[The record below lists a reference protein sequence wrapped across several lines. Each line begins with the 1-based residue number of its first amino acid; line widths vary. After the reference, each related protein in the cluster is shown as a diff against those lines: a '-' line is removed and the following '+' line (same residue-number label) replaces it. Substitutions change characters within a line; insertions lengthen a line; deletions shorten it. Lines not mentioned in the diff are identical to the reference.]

1 MKGLKR
7 YHLVLL
13 SIFLF
18 LILIT
23 PLLQGLFIFAPN
35 PENEFSLNLYEE
47 RPSAGDVWAR
57 WYRIYGQSVG
67 MIVGNNGITLLGNEL
82 SKVVVDA
89 SINPF
94 TMKINYDGGL
104 LWSKIYYGEENYS
117 YSFNTVISLS
127 HGYYLAVGNI
137 KNKTGN
143 VGVFIIKF
151 DGNGNP
157 VWGKGY
163 YSEENA
169 SLNFIVKLDNGEY
182 IGGGLLGNKSN
193 SGWLFSIDAQGN
205 LLWSKRY
212 SMGGSTS
219 FRSALPLQNGI
230 IVAGGVRNEGGTF
243 LFLTRLNFSGDVIWC
258 RKYVDIISDT
268 KIILKSIQDQI
279 WVFATISENNGDI
292 IFLKLNGDGRVIE
305 SRRYGTFEE
314 EQIGDVAVING
325 AAVILGTSMRE
336 ERVPFTGNVTY
347 VHNIS
352 NLLLFK
358 IEGTGE
364 ILWQHLYYLGESFY
378 GVAIFQAN
386 NSYYFAAN
394 GKDFLPELGRWRV
407 PAVFKVDNYGG
418 IGFLR
423 NSSMEMREIN
433 LENSNMNVSMKDEG
447 YSSELQIP
455 EVMNISF
462 KAKDTNISSVHLSD
476 GYSSPLPPTN
486 LSASVREGKIYICWK
501 SPVDT
506 GGLNITSYRIYR
518 SEDGK
523 KFVKISETKNTTYV
537 DTVEKGRK
545 YEYHVTA
552 VNSVGESEKSNIVE
566 ISLENEY
573 IGDKNLVYYVIFGV
587 SSILVVSI
595 SYYSLRG
602 RGKQSG

>member
-7 YHLVLL
+7 NHLVLL
-13 SIFLF
+13 SIFLL

-23 PLLQGLFIFAPN
+23 PLLQGLFISAPN
-35 PENEFSLNLYEE
+35 PENEFSLNLYEA
-47 RPSAGDVWAR
+47 RPSSDNVWAR

-67 MIVGNNGITLLGNEL
+67 MIVGNNGITLLGNEV
-82 SKVVVDA
+82 SKVVVET

-94 TMKINYDGGL
+94 TMKIDYDGDL

-117 YSFNTVISLS
+117 YSFNTVIPLS
-127 HGYYLAVGNI
+127 NGYYLAAGNI
-137 KNKTGN
+137 KNKTEN

-163 YSEENA
+163 YSEENT
-169 SLNFIVKLDNGEY
+169 SLNFIVKLDNGDY
-182 IGGGLLGNKSN
+182 IGGGLLGNKSK
-193 SGWLFSIDAQGN
+193 SGWLFSMDAQGN
-205 LLWSKRY
+205 LLWSKCY

-219 FRSALPLQNGI
+219 FRSALPLQKDI
-230 IVAGGVRNEGGTF
+230 IVAGEVRNGSETF
-243 LFLTRLNFSGDVIWC
+243 LFLTRVNFSGEVIWC

-268 KIILKSIQDQI
+268 KIILKSVQNQI
-279 WVFATISENNGDI
+279 WVFATISKNNGDI
-292 IFLKLNGDGRVIE
+292 IFLKLNGEGRVIE
-305 SRRYGTFEE
+305 SKRYGTFEE
-314 EQIGDVAVING
+314 EQIGDVAVIDD
-325 AAVILGTSMRE
+325 AAVILGTSMHE

-347 VHNIS
+347 VRNIS

-378 GVAIFQAN
+378 GVSIFQAN
-386 NSYYFAAN
+386 NGYYFAAN
-394 GKDFLPELGRWRV
+394 DKDFLPEFGRWRV
-407 PAVFKVDNYGG
+407 PAVFKVDKYGG

-447 YSSELQIP
+447 YSSGLQIL
-455 EVMNISF
+455 EVRNISF
-462 KAKDTNISSVHLSD
+462 RAKDTDISSVHLSD

-486 LSASVREGKIYICWK
+486 LSASIRGGKIYICWK
-501 SPVDT
+501 SPVDN

-523 KFVKISETKNTTYV
+523 EFVKISETKNTTYV
-537 DTVEKGRK
+537 DAVEKGRK
-545 YEYHVTA
+545 YEYYVTA
-552 VNSVGESEKSNIVE
+552 VNSIGESEKSNIVKVYVSAKAAPE
-566 ISLENEY
+566 EWISAPIV
-573 IGDKNLVYYVIFGV
+573 IG
-587 SSILVVSI
+587 VVVVASFI
-595 SYYSLRG
+595 YL
-602 RGKQSG
+602 KKKIKDA

>member
-7 YHLVLL
+7 NHLVLI
-13 SIFLF
+13 SIFLL

-23 PLLQGLFIFAPN
+23 PPLHGLFIFAPN
-35 PENEFSLNLYEE
+35 PENEFSFNLYEA
-47 RPSAGDVWAR
+47 RPSDGSVWVR

-67 MIVGNNGITLLGNEL
+67 MIVENDGITLLGNEL
-82 SKVVVDA
+82 SKVVVDT
-89 SINPF
+89 SMNPF
-94 TMKINYDGGL
+94 TMKIDYEGDL
-104 LWSKIYYGEENYS
+104 VWSKIYYGEENYS
-117 YSFNTVISLS
+117 YSFNTVISLAK
-127 HGYYLAVGNI
+127 GYYLAAGNI
-137 KNKTGN
+137 KNKTEN
-143 VGVFIIKF
+143 VGVCIIKF
-151 DGNGNP
+151 DENGNP

-169 SLNFIVKLDNGEY
+169 SLKFLVKLDNGDY
-182 IGGGLLGNKSN
+182 IGGGLLGNRSN

-205 LLWSKRY
+205 LLWSKSY

-219 FRSALPLQNGI
+219 FRSALPLQNSI
-230 IVAGGVRNEGGTF
+230 IVAGEVRNGYGTF

-258 RKYVDIISDT
+258 RKYVGIISDT

-305 SRRYGTFEE
+305 SKRYGTFEE

-325 AAVILGTSMRE
+325 AAVILGNSISE

-352 NLLLFK
+352 SLLLFK
-358 IEGTGE
+358 IEETGE
-364 ILWQHLYYLGESFY
+364 IMWQHLYYLGESFY

-386 NSYYFAAN
+386 NGYYFAAN
-394 GKDFLPELGRWRV
+394 GKDFLPEVGGWRV
-407 PAVFKVDNYGG
+407 PAVFKVDKYGG

-433 LENSNMNVSMKDEG
+433 LEISNMNVSMKDERY
-447 YSSELQIP
+447 YSGLQMF
-455 EVMNISF
+455 EVGNISF

-476 GYSSPLPPTN
+476 GYSSPQPPTN
-486 LSASVREGKIYICWK
+486 LSASIREGKIYLCWK
-501 SPVDT
+501 SPIDN
-506 GGLNITSYRIYR
+506 GGLNISSYRIYR

-523 KFVKISETKNTTYV
+523 EFVKIAETKNTTYV

-545 YEYHVTA
+545 YAYYVTA
-552 VNSVGESEKSNIVE
+552 VNFVGESEKSNIVE
-566 ISLENEY
+566 INFENEY
-573 IGDKNLVYYVIFGV
+573 LEDKNSVYYIIFGV
-587 SSILVVSI
+587 SSILSTSVL
-595 SYYSLRG
+595 YYFLR
-602 RGKQSG
+602 RWRRYEK